1 MGYIIVHIMSHSHT
15 GMVIHFF
22 SHRSSKAEW
31 TVWCHSS
38 DRLWQSAL
46 SQLLLGLLGNN
57 VVLVPEWDQVRLK
70 AYIGIFTLPIIH
82 MSSSVHGIVWMV
94 ISALDLNIS
103 LPSSHLLS
111 DSTSSVVH
119 SCPLLL
125 LWRKTVALTSAMPRM
140 MQA

>member
-1 MGYIIVHIMSHSHT
+1 MGYIIVHVMSHSHT

-46 SQLLLGLLGNN
+46 SQLLLGLLSNN
-57 VVLVPEWDQVRLK
+57 VVLVPEWDQVSLK
-70 AYIGIFTLPIIH
+70 AYKLSLCQF
-82 MSSSVHGIVWMV
+82 MSSSMKSIVWMV
-94 ISALDLNIS
+94 ISAFDLNIS
-103 LPSSHLLS
+103 LSSSHLLS

-125 LWRKTVALTSAMPRM
+125 LWRRTVALTSAMPRM